1 MMLSHYCLFLI
12 SDRRGEHHG
21 FYFNGVRQFGF
32 PNLTSPVN
40 LHQWTH
46 YCHIFDNGMYV
57 AFVDGEEKARGAI
70 ATKEVSL
77 NLRGMLTLGQEQDS
91 LAGNYD
97 VDQAFRGH
105 IAQVNIW
112 SRIVRPEEVRH
123 QASCMEFAPGDIFSS
138 DRDAVNVAGVSV
150 EEIPIS
156 DLCLTTREFVI
167 FPEAQY
173 MAPSRRACHR
183 VGYQV
188 YSPDSREEN
197 TVLHLESLEF
207 AEECLSN
214 YHLWIGVTDEAEEG
228 VWRKFTTNEVVGET
242 VFELFEPNGA
252 EGENCI
258 LMFLPNGLWV
268 DTSCSIQWPACVPCE
283 VDRSSPLR
291 LRGFCYKN
299 EAETFYEVLGYR
311 GRKPYMHGYF
321 GIMIFRNDSGVWQMY
336 DTTTDENVAYLKVP
350 SISSYPIGVHTWTL
364 QRSMCEHLVGSKI
377 QLSLSICNSS
387 QFTCGNGDCI
397 PREKRCNTQN
407 DCVDFTDED
416 NCEMIVLPR
425 GYRSNRPPESAI
437 PGKPMHVGAVVH
449 ILRFVEVN
457 DVGGV
462 LDMEI
467 LVELIWQD
475 SRVTYLNLGDT
486 LEWNRLSQA
495 ESSLIWRPK
504 FKFPNIQNGNVKIL
518 DEELFL
524 KKIGIPQSPDFND
537 VRMGN

>member
-1 MMLSHYCLFLI
+1 MLPHCCLFLI
-12 SDRRGEHHG
+12 SDRRGERHG

-57 AFVDGEEKARGAI
+57 AFVDGEEKGRGVI

-112 SRIVRPEEVRH
+112 SRIVTPEEVRH
-123 QASCMEFAPGDIFSS
+123 QASCKEFAPGDIFSS
-138 DRDAVNVAGVSV
+138 DRDAVAVAGVTV

-156 DLCLTTREFVI
+156 NLCQTTREFVI

-173 MAPSRRACHR
+173 MAPSRRACNR

-197 TVLHLESLEF
+197 SVLHLQSLEF

-214 YHLWIGVTDEAEEG
+214 YHLWIGVTDEEKEG
-228 VWRKFTTNEVVGET
+228 VWRKFTNNEVVGET

-299 EAETFYEVLGYR
+299 EAETFYEVLGYK

-321 GIMIFRNDSGVWQMY
+321 GLMIFRNDSGVWEMH
-336 DTTTDENVAYLKVP
+336 DTTTKENVAYLKVP

-377 QLSLSICNSS
+377 QLSLSICNNSE
-387 QFTCGNGDCI
+387 FTCGNGDCI
-397 PREKRCNTQN
+397 PRAKRCDTQN

-425 GYRSNRPPESAI
+425 GYRSNRPPESEI
-437 PGKPMHVGAVVH
+437 PGKPMYVGAVVH

-467 LVELIWQD
+467 LVELKWQD
-475 SRVTYLNLGDT
+475 PRVTYLNLGDT
-486 LEWNRLSQA
+486 LEWNRLSQD
-495 ESSLIWRPK
+495 ESSLIWSPK
-504 FKFPNIQNGNVKIL
+504 FKFPNIQNGNVKLL
-518 DEELFL
+518 DEEVFL

-537 VRMGN
+537 VRMGS